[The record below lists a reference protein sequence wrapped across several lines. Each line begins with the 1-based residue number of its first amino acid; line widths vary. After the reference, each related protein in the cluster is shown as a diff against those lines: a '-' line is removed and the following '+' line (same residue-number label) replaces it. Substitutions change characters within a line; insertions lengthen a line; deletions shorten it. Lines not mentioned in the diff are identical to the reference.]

1 LINGVAMAKK
11 RVAVVIK
18 SNPFSWKTFEALR
31 QAVGLSMEH
40 DVKVL
45 FIKEGVY
52 TLTDWKPRLIG
63 VEPIDK
69 SIEALGMMGAGI
81 VVEEEAL
88 RERGIKLKDWG
99 VDIQIQPEEEVSEIV
114 KNSEVVLVW

>member
-1 LINGVAMAKK
+1 MAKK